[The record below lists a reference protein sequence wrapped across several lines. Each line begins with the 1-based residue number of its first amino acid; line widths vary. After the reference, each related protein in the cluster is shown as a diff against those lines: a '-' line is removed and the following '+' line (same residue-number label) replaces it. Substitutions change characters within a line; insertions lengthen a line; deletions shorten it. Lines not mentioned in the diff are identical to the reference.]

1 MKLIVNDKKELNLV
15 NPEVLKTGN
24 VESYIVDLELDESYL
39 GFTTTLIF
47 KNGTKL
53 YKKILAEEQTSC
65 TIPHEVLEDRG
76 DLYIGL
82 FAEKISED
90 KLEQRNSV
98 NLVVLPVEQGS
109 YVEDGEYTEPITPTI
124 LQEYL
129 KQMADYFNTSKEELN
144 DLSTELEQGLNEV
157 AQQGVSQIIDTYTEK
172 TTELEE
178 KIASGEYNGATFTP
192 NVDNNGNISWS
203 NDKGLDNPETKNI
216 RGPQGERGPVGPAG
230 AIKTLMV
237 EELPEIG
244 EEGVLYFV
252 PKTDAE
258 EKDLYDEY
266 MWIDGAYEFL
276 GSKTIKIDLDDYYT
290 KDEVNTKLDDYTK
303 EEELTDYV
311 KFTDHAT
318 FQKPGVIIPYNGINA
333 GLSYTINTG
342 ILTIYQAKKNEVLT
356 GITENKRAIPILT
369 GNMQYAL
376 KVAIS
381 NNQEILTSEEK
392 KSAQD
397 WLGVTELIGNIDE
410 LLTRLDVGGGI

>member
-39 GFTTTLIF
+39 GFTNTLIF

-53 YKKILAEEQTSC
+53 YKKILAEEQTSF

-82 FAEKISED
+82 FAEKLSED

-144 DLSTELEQGLNEV
+144 TLTTELEQGLNET
-157 AQQGVSQIIDTYTEK
+157 AQQGVSTIIDTYTEK

-192 NVDNNGNISWS
+192 SVDNDGNISWS

-216 RGPQGERGPVGPAG
+216 SGPQGERGPVGPAG

-290 KDEVNTKLDDYTK
+290 KNEVDTKLDDYAK
-303 EEELTDYV
+303 EEELTDY
-311 KFTDHAT
+311 
-318 FQKPGVIIPYNGINA
+318 
-333 GLSYTINTG
+333 
-342 ILTIYQAKKNEVLT
+342 AKKSEIPSKTSQL
-356 GITENKRAIPILT
+356 ENDSDYTTTAYVDS
-369 GNMQYAL
+369 Q
-376 KVAIS
+376 
-381 NNQEILTSEEK
+381 
-392 KSAQD
+392 
-397 WLGVTELIGNIDE
+397 IGNIDE
-410 LLTRLDVGGGI
+410 LLTRLDVGGGV